1 MDFMPQVIS
10 GSDEELDR
18 GCEDGMTFNEEMI
31 KDEIPPCQ
39 LEEKD
44 IFNDLE
50 ENHSPVNVAG
60 TTEQEP
66 EPEPEPIKMKVVK
79 EEPKAT
85 KPKQKRR
92 MTEKQREALE
102 KNRAKAIET
111 RKRNAKARRELKEL
125 EKKKKQMDLDK
136 LREEV
141 NGKPKVEK
149 VVEFVEVKHPQGEK
163 PVEIKEKPKPK
174 AIKTFT
180 QDEVNEI
187 TFTAIKNY
195 DMIKK
200 ARKIEKQEK
209 QKKEREEQLERD
221 RLLKIVNRQ
230 NSSNNFWDHCF

>member
-10 GSDEELDR
+10 GSDEEIDR
-18 GCEDGMTFNEEMI
+18 GCEDGMTFNSEMEG
-31 KDEIPPCQ
+31 DEIPPCQ

-60 TTEQEP
+60 TTEK
-66 EPEPEPIKMKVVK
+66 EPEPIKMKVVRDTHPSVK
-79 EEPKAT
+79 EEPKTT

-141 NGKPKVEK
+141 NGKPKVDR
-149 VVEFVEVKHPQGEK
+149 VVEFVEK
-163 PVEIKEKPKPK
+163 PIEIKEKPKPK

-209 QKKEREEQLERD
+209 HKKEREEQLERD

-230 NSSNNFWDHCF
+230 NTSNNFWDNCY

>member
-10 GSDEELDR
+10 GSDEEIDR
-18 GCEDGMTFNEEMI
+18 EVVEIQTI
-31 KDEIPPCQ
+31 QIPDEIPPCQ

-50 ENHSPVNVAG
+50 VA
-60 TTEQEP
+60 EIEP
-66 EPEPEPIKMKVVK
+66 EPEPEPIRMKVVK
-79 EEPKAT
+79 EEPRSETLPRATT

-92 MTEKQREALE
+92 MTDKQREALE

-141 NGKPKVEK
+141 NGKP
-149 VVEFVEVKHPQGEK
+149 EVKHPQGKVDRVVEFVEK
-163 PVEIKEKPKPK
+163 PVEITDREVVVKPKPK
-174 AIKTFT
+174 PIKTFT

-209 QKKEREEQLERD
+209 HKKEREEQLERD
-221 RLLKIVNRQ
+221 RLLKIVNRH
-230 NSSNNFWDHCF
+230 NTSNNFWDQCY